1 MKKVLFFGDIG
12 IDDTIALIYAYLHDE
27 IEIVGVV
34 AEYGNVSREDA
45 ISNIHYIF
53 NLFEFPKD
61 IPVILGADVPLTG
74 EQPTYYPEIHG
85 EHGLGPIIPNNRV
98 QVVENFY
105 EIVKIIEQ
113 HRDELVIVNV
123 GRLTSLA
130 TMFIL
135 YKDLMNSVKEFYIM
149 GGVFWIPGN
158 VTTVAEANFHAD
170 PVAVKIVLTYAK
182 NVTVIPLNATQKAIV
197 TPEMVDY
204 IDQFGKAKILKPLME
219 FYTDFY
225 KKRNPS
231 LTGGPLHDVLTLMAT
246 IQPELFIFGN
256 STVEIVQRLEGPA
269 RGQSIADLKTEQLDD
284 EVKKHRIAFDIDYN
298 QFFSEFISVM
308 IGQKTRNGEQ

>member
-1 MKKVLFFGDIG
+1 LDSWQCHNCV
-12 IDDTIALIYAYLHDE
+12 
-27 IEIVGVV
+27 
-34 AEYGNVSREDA
+34 
-45 ISNIHYIF
+45 
-53 NLFEFPKD
+53 
-61 IPVILGADVPLTG
+61 
-74 EQPTYYPEIHG
+74 
-85 EHGLGPIIPNNRV
+85 
-98 QVVENFY
+98 
-105 EIVKIIEQ
+105 
-113 HRDELVIVNV
+113 
-123 GRLTSLA
+123 
-130 TMFIL
+130 
-135 YKDLMNSVKEFYIM
+135 
-149 GGVFWIPGN
+149 
-158 VTTVAEANFHAD
+158 EANFHAD

-197 TPEMVDY
+197 TPEMVGY

-246 IQPELFIFGN
+246 IQPDLFIFGN
-256 STVEIVQRLEGPA
+256 STVEIVQRLEGPE